1 MAKLIYVANSS
12 LDGYSEDLLDEDVTQ
27 TFYERVS
34 RTVRLPACSPETEM
48 PAAGFAPAGIGQTE
62 YVDS

>member
-34 RTVRLPACSPETEM
+34 RTVRLPGIPVTEM
-48 PAAGFAPAGIGQTE
+48 PAAGLAPAGIG
-62 YVDS
+62 

>member
-1 MAKLIYVANSS
+1 MAKLIYVASSS

-34 RTVRLPACSPETEM
+34 RTVRLPGSPV
-48 PAAGFAPAGIGQTE
+48 AR
-62 YVDS
+62 